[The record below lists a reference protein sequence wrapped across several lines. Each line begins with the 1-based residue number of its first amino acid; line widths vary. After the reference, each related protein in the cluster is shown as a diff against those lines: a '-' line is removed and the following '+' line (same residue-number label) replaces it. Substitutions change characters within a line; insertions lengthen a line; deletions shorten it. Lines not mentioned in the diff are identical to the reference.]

1 MLPVEPTLSIV
12 IIGRNE
18 GSRLE
23 RCLASVAAMLPVEGG
38 HETIYVDS
46 ASTDES
52 VSIAQSFGA
61 STIVLDADRPTAARA
76 RNAGWR
82 AARAEWIL
90 FLDGDTTLD
99 PHFSR
104 LALAAATPA
113 VAVVW
118 GHRREMFPNANFFHR
133 VLDLDWVYA
142 PGLTEFCGGDAL
154 VRREALEA
162 VNGFDPTLIAGEEP
176 EMCARLRELG
186 YVIRHLDCDM
196 TRHDLAI
203 TRWSQYWRR
212 ASRAGYAYA
221 QMAWRTR
228 NRGVALW
235 SSEAKGN
242 ALRASA
248 ILALLASA
256 IVAPIIALALL
267 TTLTL
272 RSAYRARWK
281 SNDISS
287 LLCYGLHSHLQQLP
301 IFAGQLAFW
310 RDLAQDRR
318 RGLIEYK

>member
-1 MLPVEPTLSIV
+1 MLAVNPKLSIV

-23 RCLASVAAMLPVEGG
+23 RCLASVAAMVPVEGG

-46 ASTDES
+46 ASTDNS
-52 VSIAQSFGA
+52 VSVAQSFCA
-61 STIVLDADRPTAARA
+61 RTISLDPDRPTAAKA

-82 AARAEWIL
+82 AARGEWIL

-104 LALAAATPA
+104 LALEAASSE

-118 GHRREMFPNANFFHR
+118 GHRREMFPNANVFHR

-142 PGLTEFCGGDAL
+142 PGLTDFCGGDAL
-154 VRREALEA
+154 IRREALEA

-186 YVIRHLDCDM
+186 YVIRHIDSEM

-203 TRWSQYWRR
+203 TRWSQYWKR

-221 QMAWRTR
+221 QMSWRTR
-228 NRGVALW
+228 NRAVQLW
-235 SSEAKGN
+235 TSEAKAN
-242 ALRASA
+242 AIRTVA
-248 ILALLASA
+248 ILGLLASA
-256 IVAPIIALALL
+256 FVTPMLAFAML
-267 TTLTL
+267 TSLTL
-272 RSAYRARWK
+272 RSAYRSRWK
-281 SNDISS
+281 SNDWFS
-287 LLCYGLHSHLQQLP
+287 LLCYGAHSHLQQLP

-310 RDLAQDRR
+310 CDMVQDRR